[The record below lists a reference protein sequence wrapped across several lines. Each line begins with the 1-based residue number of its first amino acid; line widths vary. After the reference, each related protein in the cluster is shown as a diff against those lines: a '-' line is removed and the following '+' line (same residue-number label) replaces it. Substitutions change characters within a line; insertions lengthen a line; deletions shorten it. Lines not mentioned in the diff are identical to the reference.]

1 MASSAQAKFSKI
13 VSFFNF
19 NHIRLKIARFPR
31 VTDDQYRGPKRLQ
44 KEEILK
50 MISLCEGHRD
60 KLLLMIGAESGLRV
74 RALSVLKL
82 NHLVSSEDGSDEGVP
97 TTSLR
102 NLYSAT
108 IPCRI
113 QLPKRFYLGKKRE
126 GIAFL
131 CRDAVETLARYLEER
146 RARGEPITG
155 DTPLLPTYKAIF
167 RMVDNNARVAGNI
180 RDWHAVGTRIMLHQ
194 RRPPGPKGDL
204 TAVEA
209 EILEIEVAPVSASFL
224 EKTMQRL
231 RTLAEITYDP
241 KKERPCSC
249 HSLRKYLH
257 CTLDVGG
264 VNANMVN
271 VIIGHANSISDH
283 YSGKKYLDL
292 EEIRH
297 AYSSAI
303 HRITI
308 TGKTNLRQLS
318 DLEERIKLLEGENE
332 NLKRQLAH
340 FRGVSQAENER
351 ATENLAN

>member
-1 MASSAQAKFSKI
+1 M
-13 VSFFNF
+13 
-19 NHIRLKIARFPR
+19 L
-31 VTDDQYRGPKRLQ
+31 
-44 KEEILK
+44 
-50 MISLCEGHRD
+50 
-60 KLLLMIGAESGLRV
+60 
-74 RALSVLKL
+74 
-82 NHLVSSEDGSDEGVP
+82 
-97 TTSLR
+97 
-102 NLYSAT
+102 
-108 IPCRI
+108 
-113 QLPKRFYLGKKRE
+113 
-126 GIAFL
+126 
-131 CRDAVETLARYLEER
+131 
-146 RARGEPITG
+146 
-155 DTPLLPTYKAIF
+155 
-167 RMVDNNARVAGNI
+167 DNNTQVAGNI
-180 RDWHAVGTRIMLHQ
+180 GDWHAVGTRIMLHQ

-204 TAVEA
+204 TTVEA
-209 EILEIEVAPVSASFL
+209 EILEIGVAPVSASFL

-292 EEIRH
+292 EEIRR

-332 NLKRQLAH
+332 NLKAQLAH